1 MVRGAA
7 MDHKEVRD
15 LAGAWL
21 DGELPKDS
29 RADLEAHVA
38 GCADCQ
44 KAVEA
49 ERAMI
54 ARVKSTATY
63 HAAPANLAARLSQKL
78 RVEVD
83 GVGDA
88 GSNVVALRPAP
99 KRENFWRPMALAAS
113 FVLAAILSGG
123 VGYMSSIPATGDEMV
138 QQVVDSHVRS
148 LLANHL
154 TDVASTDRHTV
165 KPWFNGHLDT
175 APPVKDFA
183 SEGFPLI
190 GGRLDYIDHRPVAA
204 MVYRHGLH
212 PINLFVWADPS
223 STQGQPS
230 ATSRQGYNIR
240 HWVDGDLTYWLI
252 SDVEADQLDVLE
264 SLLRK
269 P

>member
-1 MVRGAA
+1 

-15 LAGAWL
+15 LAGAWF

-29 RADLEAHVA
+29 RAQLETHIA
-38 GCADCQ
+38 GCADCRG
-44 KAVEA
+44 AVEA

-63 HAAPANLAARLSQKL
+63 HEAPRDLAARLSQKL
-78 RVEVD
+78 RAETND
-83 GVGDA
+83 GAEA
-88 GSNVVALRPAP
+88 GSNVVALRAAP
-99 KRENFWRPMALAAS
+99 GRESFWRPMALAAS
-113 FVLAAILSGG
+113 FVLAALLSGG
-123 VGYMSSIPATGDEMV
+123 VGYMSSIPATGDQLV
-138 QQVVDSHVRS
+138 QQTVDSHVRS

-154 TDVASTDRHTV
+154 TDVASTDQHTV

-183 SEGFPLI
+183 AQGFPLI
-190 GGRLDYIDHRPVAA
+190 GGRLDYVDHRPVAA
-204 MVYRHGLH
+204 MVYRHGMH
-212 PINLFVWADPS
+212 PINLFVWSDPS
-223 STQGQPS
+223 STKGQPS
-230 ATSRQGYNIR
+230 AASRQGYNIR

-269 P
+269 QP

>member
-1 MVRGAA
+1 
-7 MDHKEVRD
+7 MDHNEVRD

-29 RADLEAHVA
+29 RAALEAHIA
-38 GCADCQ
+38 GCADCRG
-44 KAVEA
+44 AIET
-49 ERAMI
+49 ERAMV

-63 HAAPANLAARLSQKL
+63 HTASPDLAARLSQTL
-78 RVEVD
+78 RAELEKGAD
-83 GVGDA
+83 TQ
-88 GSNVVALRPAP
+88 SNVVALRPAP
-99 KRENFWRPMALAAS
+99 GRESFWRPMALAAS
-113 FVLAAILSGG
+113 FVLAVLLSGG
-123 VGYMSSIPATGDEMV
+123 AGYLSSIPASGDQLV

-154 TDVASTDRHTV
+154 TDVASTDQHTV

-183 SEGFPLI
+183 GQGFPLI

-204 MVYRHGLH
+204 MVYRHGMH
-212 PINLFVWADPS
+212 PINLFVWSDPS

-230 ATSRQGYNIR
+230 ATARQGYNIR
-240 HWVDGDLTYWLI
+240 HWVDGDLTYWLV
-252 SDVEADQLDVLE
+252 SDVEADQLEVLE
-264 SLLRK
+264 NLLRK